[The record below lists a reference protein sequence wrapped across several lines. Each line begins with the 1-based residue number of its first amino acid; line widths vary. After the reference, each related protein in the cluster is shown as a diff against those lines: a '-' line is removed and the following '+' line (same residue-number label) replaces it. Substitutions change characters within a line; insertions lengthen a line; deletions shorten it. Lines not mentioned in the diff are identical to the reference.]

1 MEKCRVECAFF
12 FCAGVAGAT
21 ALLGDLRHPAYLFG
35 MILSVLFLLWSLTIR
50 VIVPQPLELAA
61 ELEEQKASRS

>member
-1 MEKCRVECAFF
+1 M
-12 FCAGVAGAT
+12 AGAT
-21 ALLGDLRHPAYLFG
+21 ALLGDLRHPDYLFC

>member
-1 MEKCRVECAFF
+1 MS
-12 FCAGVAGAT
+12 GAT